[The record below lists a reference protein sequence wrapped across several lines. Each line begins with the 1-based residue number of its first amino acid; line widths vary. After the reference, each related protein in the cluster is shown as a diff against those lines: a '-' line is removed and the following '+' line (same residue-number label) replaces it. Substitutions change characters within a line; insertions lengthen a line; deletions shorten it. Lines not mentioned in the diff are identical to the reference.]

1 MRTNNSQPRGGIKL
15 LAGIA
20 LVALLGGCASLSP
33 DAGFGSVET
42 MTRERLNKDVK
53 WVKTD
58 ADKQAVQTRVQELLA
73 KPLSADDA
81 VQIALLNNPGL
92 QATYSNLGIAEAD
105 LVQAGRLHNPGFTFA
120 RLERADVFEYER
132 KFLFDVMG
140 LLTMP
145 TRTKLETRRFEQ
157 TRLAVTGEV
166 MRVAAE
172 TRRAYIN
179 AVGAI
184 QTAAYMDDVKLAGEA
199 SAELA
204 ARMAK
209 VGNWSALDQARQ
221 QAFYVEVVAQQAKA
235 RAAECSARENLTRL
249 MGLWGAEAQF
259 KLPER
264 LPDLPKAPVEIANVE
279 QQAIAN
285 RLDVQ
290 MAKKEAEATA
300 QAMGLTK
307 ATRFVNVLDL
317 SYINN
322 SETGLPNKTGYEVE
336 LQLPIFDW
344 GDAKVAKAEA
354 IYMQSVNRVAAAA
367 VNARSQAREAYAGY
381 RTAYDV
387 AKHYRDE
394 LVPLR
399 QKISDENVLRYNGM
413 LIGVFE
419 LLAGAREQ
427 MASVNMYISAVRDF
441 WLADANLQMATTGTG
456 GAMGGSAM
464 ADASMPSDS
473 GSGGH

>member
-1 MRTNNSQPRGGIKL
+1 MKTSNIQPRPHATL

-20 LVALLGGCASLSP
+20 LVTLLGGCATLSR
-33 DAGFGSVET
+33 DTGFGSVES

-53 WVKTD
+53 WARTD
-58 ADKQAVQTRVQELLA
+58 ADKQAVRAQVQELLTQ
-73 KPLSADDA
+73 PLSADDA
-81 VQIALLNNPGL
+81 VQIALLNNPSL
-92 QATYSNLGIAEAD
+92 QAKYSDLGIAETD
-105 LVQAGRLHNPGFTFA
+105 LVQAGRLHNPGFIFA
-120 RLERADVFEYER
+120 RLERGGVFEYER
-132 KFLFDVMG
+132 QFIFDLFG

-145 TRTKLETRRFEQ
+145 TRTRLETQRFEQ
-157 TRLAVTGEV
+157 SKLAVSGEV

-172 TRRAYIN
+172 TRRAQIN
-179 AVGAI
+179 AVAAQ
-184 QTAAYMDDVKLAGEA
+184 QTALYMDDVKIAAEA

-209 VGNWSALDQARQ
+209 VGNWSKLDQARQ

-235 RAAECSARENLTRL
+235 KAAEFSARENLIRM
-249 MGLWGAEAQF
+249 MGLWGTDTQF

-264 LPDLPKAPVEIANVE
+264 LPDLPKAPTEFANVE
-279 QQAIAN
+279 QDAIAK
-285 RLDVQ
+285 RLDVE
-290 MAKKEAEATA
+290 MAKKQSENLALSL
-300 QAMGLTK
+300 GLTK

-317 SYINN
+317 GYINN
-322 SETGLPNKTGYEVE
+322 SETGLPNKTGYEIE

-354 IYMQSVNRVAAAA
+354 IYMQGLNRVAAVA
-367 VNARSQAREAYAGY
+367 VNARSQAREAYSDY
-381 RTAYDV
+381 RTSYDV

-427 MASVNMYISAVRDF
+427 MASVNMYINAARDF
-441 WLADANLQMATTGTG
+441 WIADSNLQMATTGTG
-456 GAMGGSAM
+456 AGMGGSAM
-464 ADASMPSDS
+464 ADVAAP
-473 GSGGH
+473 SGGGSAGH